1 MRYET
6 KLREGRR
13 RKRSLDKRARKEE
26 RRLAKREQKHAEN
39 KNDYFIIELG
49 GKAMANGDRE
59 GCAEQSSDTLLAIR
73 RKF

>member
-39 KNDYFIIELG
+39 KNDYHHRTWGE
-49 GKAMANGDRE
+49 GD
-59 GCAEQSSDTLLAIR
+59 G
-73 RKF
+73 